1 MNKRGV
7 ITIKIIMLLSAIFII
22 FSILLMS
29 MQRGFSRNN
38 NLRNAKVS
46 AESLMAKYD
55 TYLYI
60 NYGLYGMKS
69 RPVMGYLL
77 HDLYDH
83 KSFPLIYSEPLSE
96 YMIIKNQI
104 DSYMKYRLP
113 VNYLEQVLNKLEII
127 NKAKSSQDV
136 MDKKSVVDIALA
148 DLSKRLDQRVTLSL
162 KTNELISCVSDYI
175 DELQAIDHRVCVL
188 QKSYDEAEG
197 LDKLAVRSKLSKTL
211 SSYGTIIN
219 HLMNYKN
226 YNHELFQ
233 ILIKSAEET
242 ASLEVLIEE
251 TTAAI
256 LADESALDIVKKQ
269 LIESLKASK
278 SMLND
283 SSKKTVSS
291 KFDAFMME
299 SYPEIRASWYGL
311 LEVPYM
317 NEHLLNE
324 LLDFSMPTLTE
335 VADGCLLP
343 SLDFSLLSS
352 YKKMT
357 VLEPRAT
364 LKENVKYYKQQ
375 KRNTRDSFE
384 YHTEGNHIERKLK
397 YQIDEAADFWSMIG
411 VTPLIENL
419 KVNEYILSTFK
430 SAAASSQ
437 TDYDYFSKYKRSS
450 YFKAGEIEYILMGGK
465 YESIN
470 IAETV
475 GIIYGVRVVMNGI
488 HVYTDKEKLALSNTI
503 ALGVA
508 GWTGYGVPLVSNVIR
523 LGWAM
528 GESIYDMTSL
538 MKGELVPFFKFYPN
552 QWKLD
557 LGLVYKEKQ
566 IPNYFDL
573 VAFSYHDYLRLMLLT
588 VSTETKVKRLINL
601 IDLNCFTKYG
611 EFILSDRYN
620 KITVDGYEASYE

>member
-7 ITIKIIMLLSAIFII
+7 ITIKIIMLLSAVFII

-29 MQRGFSRNN
+29 MQRGFIRNN
-38 NLRNAKVS
+38 DQRNSKVS
-46 AESLMAKYD
+46 AESLMTKYD
-55 TYLYI
+55 TYLYV
-60 NYGLYGMKS
+60 NYGLYGMKAH
-69 RPVMGYLL
+69 PITGYLI
-77 HDLYDH
+77 HDLTDR
-83 KSFPLIYSEPLSE
+83 KSLIPIYSEPLSE
-96 YMIIKNQI
+96 SMTIKKQI
-104 DSYMKYRLP
+104 DSYMQYRLP
-113 VNYLEQVLNKLEII
+113 VNYLEQELSKLEVIK
-127 NKAKSSQDV
+127 KAKSSQDV
-136 MDKKSVVDIALA
+136 MDKKSVVDIALS
-148 DLSKRLDQRVTLSL
+148 DLSKRLDQRTTLSL
-162 KTNELISCVSDYI
+162 KTNELISSITDYI
-175 DELQAIDHRVCVL
+175 DELQAIERRVCML
-188 QKSYDEAEG
+188 QKSYDKTEG
-197 LDKLAVRSKLSKTL
+197 LDKLVIRSKLSKAL

-219 HLMNYKN
+219 DLMNYKSD
-226 YNHELFQ
+226 NHDLFQ

-242 ASLEVLIEE
+242 ESLEVLIEE
-251 TTAAI
+251 TTVAI
-256 LADESALDIVKKQ
+256 LADENALDIVKNQ

-283 SSKKTVSS
+283 SSNENVSS
-291 KFDAFMME
+291 EFDTFMIDF
-299 SYPEIRASWYGL
+299 YPEIKASWYGL
-311 LEVPYM
+311 LEVPYV
-317 NEHLLNE
+317 NEHLLSE
-324 LLDFSMPTLTE
+324 LLDFSIPTLSQ
-335 VADGCLLP
+335 VAGGCLLP

-357 VLEPRAT
+357 VLEPHAT
-364 LKENVKYYKQQ
+364 LKENVKYYKKQ
-375 KRNTRDSFE
+375 KKNTHDSFE
-384 YHTEGNHIERKLK
+384 YHTEGNYIDRELK
-397 YQIDEAADFWSMIG
+397 YHVDEAADFWSMIG
-411 VTPLIENL
+411 VTPLLENL

-437 TDYDYFSKYKRSS
+437 TDYDYFLKYKRES

-465 YESIN
+465 YESVN

-508 GWTGYGVPLVSNVIR
+508 GWTGYGVPLVSNIIR

-528 GESIYDMTSL
+528 GESVYDMTSL
-538 MKGELVPFFKFYPN
+538 MKGELVPFFKFYPD
-552 QWKLD
+552 QWQLD

-611 EFILSDRYN
+611 EFILSERYN
-620 KITVDGYEASYE
+620 KITIEGYEASYE